1 MARLRERQASARRGG
16 RRPRMDPSPRT
27 VDRWPGTIL
36 SFGRKDGCACVCA
49 CFSTCRSKTWF
60 KPNLSHRV
68 LL

>member
-36 SFGRKDGCACVCA
+36 SFGRKDGCACLCVRM
-49 CFSTCRSKTWF
+49 FFHVSF
-60 KPNLSHRV
+60 QNV
-68 LL
+68 V